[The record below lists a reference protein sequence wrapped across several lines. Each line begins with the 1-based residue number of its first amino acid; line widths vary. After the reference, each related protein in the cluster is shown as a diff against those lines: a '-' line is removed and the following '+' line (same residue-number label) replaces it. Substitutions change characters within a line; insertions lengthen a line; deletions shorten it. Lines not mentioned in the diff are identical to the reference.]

1 MIMKK
6 NILYILAAVL
16 AVPMLSSCNEWL
28 EEHPK
33 AIAVDTFYN
42 TESDAEAAIEACV
55 MRVRN
60 VRASAEMSAF
70 MECFADYNYGRGSWQ
85 ANSTYDI
92 LNEQNKNRVT
102 TVWINTY
109 RIIRDANICISK
121 FPGAKNLSDEQK
133 TQYIAEA
140 KFFRALAY
148 FDIARFWGKGVLR
161 TEENLET
168 WNLPMSP
175 VEDIWNLVIS
185 DLKYAVENCPD
196 KAKQL
201 GRPGKNAART
211 LLAHV
216 YLTRKEYNNA
226 APLLKAVID
235 SKEYSLVK
243 VSTHRDFDN
252 LFGHENVISP
262 EEIFYVKTSRTGNQ
276 GWQIVMYYAHPN
288 ARKDGMKMSGAGG
301 WFALSLSMSNKWVQN
316 WDTAD
321 LRREYCI
328 LEYPGQGNFG
338 DVVLDGLTTKFIDPD
353 AASADGNC
361 DNPMYRYA
369 DVLMMYAE
377 ALSQGGS
384 PNAEA
389 MECVNM
395 IHRRAYGHDPMVA
408 SADDYVLSDYS
419 TKDKFMELIVKEQC
433 YEFWGETKRWPFL
446 VRTGLAEK
454 YVKEYKGRTINP
466 NLYLFPIPENE
477 FLYNEALDP
486 VKDQNPGY

>member
-1 MIMKK
+1 MKK

-16 AVPMLSSCNEWL
+16 AMPMLYSCNEWL

-42 TESDAEAAIEACV
+42 TESDAESAMAACM

-60 VRASAEMSAF
+60 VKTASTLSAF
-70 MECFADYNYGRGSWQ
+70 MECFADYDYGRGSWQ
-85 ANSTYDI
+85 ANSTYEL
-92 LNEQNKNRVT
+92 LNEQNKNRIKD
-102 TVWINTY
+102 VWINLY
-109 RIIRDANICISK
+109 RVIRDANICIK
-121 FPGAKNLSDEQK
+121 RIPEAKELTEVQK
-133 TQYIAEA
+133 NQYVAEA
-140 KFFRALAY
+140 RFFRAFAY

-161 TEENLET
+161 TENNLEE
-168 WNLPMSP
+168 WNQPMAS
-175 VEDIWNLVIS
+175 VDDIWDLIIS
-185 DLKYAVENCPD
+185 DLKFAVENCPD

-211 LLAHV
+211 LLADV
-216 YLTRKEYNNA
+216 YMTRKEYSNA

-252 LFGHENVISP
+252 LFGHENVSST
-262 EEIFYVKTSRTGNQ
+262 EEIFYVKTSRTGTM
-276 GWQIVMYYAHPN
+276 GWEIVMYYAHPK
-288 ARKDGMKMSGAGG
+288 AKKDGMRMSGAGG
-301 WFALSLSMSNKWVQN
+301 WYALALSMSNKWIQN
-316 WDTAD
+316 WDVAD

-328 LEYPGQGNFG
+328 LEYPGIGSFDG
-338 DVVLDGLTTKFIDPD
+338 VVLDALTTKFIDPD
-353 AASADGNC
+353 ASGSHGNC
-361 DNPMYRYA
+361 DNPVYRYA

-377 ALSQGGS
+377 ALSQSGS

-408 SADDYVLSDYS
+408 SADDYSLADYS
-419 TKDKFMELIVKEQC
+419 TKEKFMELIVKEQC

-466 NLYLFPIPENE
+466 NLYRFPIPENE